1 MIFRHYQPVWTS
13 YECVPRNVMYCSAS
27 LFHVPLPFL
36 RDVYDKICN
45 IVQIFTELLLLLH
58 PVCITRIS
66 KIILWRVQN
75 MPDFAYFLVG
85 NKFFPSCP
93 NFVFL
98 GKILLEGKLI
108 SFGTLGKWCSCKHCD
123 GRCVKMWKDIT
134 KRNTTCE
141 EAHYEATFE
150 LQTLRRQVWSRC
162 GNILHRKTQIWRST
176 LWSNIWVANTVT
188 AGVVKMWK
196 QKHNIQINTFNE
208 EAYELQTLWRQ
219 M

>member
-13 YECVPRNVMYCSAS
+13 SECVPRNVMYCSAS

-66 KIILWRVQN
+66 KIILWRVQT
-75 MPDFAYFLVG
+75 MPDFAYFLVV

-134 KRNTTCE
+134 KRNM
-141 EAHYEATFE
+141 
-150 LQTLRRQVWSRC
+150 
-162 GNILHRKTQIWRST
+162 WRST
-176 LWSNIWVANTVT
+176 LWSNIWVANTAT

-196 QKHNIQINTFNE
+196 HITQKNTN
-208 EAYELQTLWRQ
+208 
-219 M
+219 MKKHIMK